1 MAEIAWNYA
10 NKRVPNPVIEP
21 VEIEQNAEWQ
31 GPRILVVDDDAELCE
46 LVAEYLIPE
55 GFQVDSVYDGVQGV
69 DRSLSGEYSLV
80 ILDVMLPGIQGFE
93 VLRQIRAKS
102 RLPII
107 MLTARGE
114 DVDRIVGLEI
124 GADDYLPKPFN
135 PRELVAR
142 IQAVLRRSMQTSPP
156 ISDRVILGDVELEV
170 RARTVR
176 RGSNVVDL
184 TSLEFDILA
193 AFLRKPG
200 QVITRE
206 ELVKSVLGRDFVP
219 VDRSIDVHISNLRK
233 KLGPAPDGGNRIRNV
248 RSVGY
253 IYAIPGTSKK
263 R

>member
-1 MAEIAWNYA
+1 
-10 NKRVPNPVIEP
+10 VVEP
-21 VEIEQNAEWQ
+21 FEIEKNAEWR

-69 DRSLSGEYSLV
+69 DRSLSGQYSLV

-142 IQAVLRRSMQTSPP
+142 IQAVLRRSMQGSPP
-156 ISDRVILGDVELEV
+156 ISDRIVLGDVELEV

-176 RGSNVVDL
+176 RGNHEIDL
-184 TSLEFDILA
+184 TALEFDILA

-206 ELVKSVLGRDFVP
+206 ELVKTVLGRDLVP
-219 VDRSIDVHISNLRK
+219 LDRSIDVHISNLRK
-233 KLGPAPDGGNRIRNV
+233 KLGPSPDGSNRIRNV
-248 RSVGY
+248 RTVGY
-253 IYAIPGTSKK
+253 IYAMQALSGKH
-263 R
+263 